1 MTTSRREFIAGTGA
15 AIALAHLPARA
26 AEDADAAAQKL
37 LAEFA
42 EEMMVDYPASRANCR
57 TARPPASRRLRSASQ
72 SGWTA

>member
-26 AEDADAAAQKL
+26 ADDADAAAQKL

-42 EEMMVDYPASRANCR
+42 EEMMVDYPE
-57 TARPPASRRLRSASQ
+57 SATSL
-72 SGWTA
+72 GIDKDKRNTRDTVFEFLG